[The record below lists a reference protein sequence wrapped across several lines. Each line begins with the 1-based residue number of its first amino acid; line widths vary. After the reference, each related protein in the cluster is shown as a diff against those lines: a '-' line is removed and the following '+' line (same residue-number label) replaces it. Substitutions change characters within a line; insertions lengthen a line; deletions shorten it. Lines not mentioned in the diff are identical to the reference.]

1 MKSKVFSGPEAVRGH
16 FVRPAASSTQTLSHP
31 LLILSVVK
39 ERGQKRRSG
48 EVKRMAF
55 DAEDDPD
62 ATDGEESGE
71 VLSA

>member
-1 MKSKVFSGPEAVRGH
+1 M
-16 FVRPAASSTQTLSHP
+16 
-31 LLILSVVK
+31 VK

-71 VLSA
+71 VRPAA